1 MAYQSFQPL
10 IGDGNVVEAKVKW
23 FNTTKGFGFVAL
35 PDGSEAFL
43 HMSALQSAG
52 IAAPGEGA
60 TIKCEV
66 GAGKKGPQVTRVVE
80 LVGSGG
86 SAPAPSGNQGP
97 RVHADQ
103 NLPPPAGTIDV
114 EGSVKWFSVER
125 GYGFVTMD
133 DGGDDVFV
141 QGDYVRRAGLQSLDT
156 DQRVLVSV
164 TTTAKGREARRIQLL
179 DVAASDA

>member
-10 IGDGNVVEAKVKW
+10 IGDGNVVDAKVKW

-52 IAAPGEGA
+52 LAAPGEGV

-80 LVGSGG
+80 LVGNGG
-86 SAPAPSGNQGP
+86 APTAAPRQHVEQNQP
-97 RVHADQ
+97 A
-103 NLPPPAGTIDV
+103 PAGTIDV

-141 QGDYVRRAGLQSLDT
+141 QADYVRRAGLQSLDT
-156 DQRVLVSV
+156 DQRVIVSV

-179 DVAASDA
+179 DLN

>member
-60 TIKCEV
+60 TLKCEV

-80 LVGSGG
+80 LVGSSSSGGG
-86 SAPAPSGNQGP
+86 SAPAPRQQAEQNQP
-97 RVHADQ
+97 A
-103 NLPPPAGTIDV
+103 PAGTIDV
-114 EGSVKWFSVER
+114 EGTVKWFSTER

-141 QGDYVRRAGLQSLDT
+141 QADYVRRAGLQSLDT
-156 DQRVLVSV
+156 DQRVVVSV

-179 DVAASDA
+179 DLN